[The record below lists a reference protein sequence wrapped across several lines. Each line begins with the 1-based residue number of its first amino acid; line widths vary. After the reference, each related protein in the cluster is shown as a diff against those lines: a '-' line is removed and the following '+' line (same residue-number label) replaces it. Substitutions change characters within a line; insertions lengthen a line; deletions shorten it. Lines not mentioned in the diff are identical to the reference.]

1 MTSKATNKAV
11 IVGITAGALLI
22 GGALLLNWLQGKQG
36 TGSQELIEEIEKLGP
51 VKKEMNGMLSFPY
64 FKDLMSIVQK
74 HAKAKY
80 HDEKRDLLAK
90 RRKFL
95 QEQNQAEYKEVVQ
108 EIIKKEES
116 VFQDIMME
124 ALEHIGL
131 TEQEFMQVN
140 EMYMRNPQ
148 TSQIIMQ

>member
-80 HDEKRDLLAK
+80 HDEKKDLLAK

-95 QEQNQAEYKEVVQ
+95 QEQN
-108 EIIKKEES
+108 
-116 VFQDIMME
+116 
-124 ALEHIGL
+124 
-131 TEQEFMQVN
+131 
-140 EMYMRNPQ
+140 
-148 TSQIIMQ
+148 